1 MNLWDN
7 HSTYKPPATIRIPQ
21 RMTLYDVYHAC
32 IGGFYSN
39 LCLFFV
45 VSVPLKENKLQ
56 NNSTSTLTTF

>member
-7 HSTYKPPATIRIPQ
+7 HGTYKPPPTIQTPQ

-45 VSVPLKENKLQ
+45 VSVPLKEK
-56 NNSTSTLTTF
+56 